1 VDILHIECDS
11 SRGVGSTS
19 KHGVPSGFDR
29 EDTVVLP
36 DNFDSLRN
44 MGGMIGLNNASW
56 DYFNLLLGVVR
67 VLEADEWVG
76 GV

>member
-1 VDILHIECDS
+1 MP
-11 SRGVGSTS
+11 SR
-19 KHGVPSGFDR
+19 FDC

-36 DNFDSLRN
+36 DNIDSLRDL
-44 MGGMIGLNNASW
+44 GGMIGLNNASW
-56 DYFNLLLGVVR
+56 DHFNLLLGVVR